1 MNLRLFIFVWV
12 AIMAV
17 AAKYVKVYQK
27 VNVCGT
33 SVRRVHIIF
42 ALIAFLPVIYLAAFT
57 RPRYDTVLYMHI
69 YNGFPTSVSG
79 LLSRMSATSEK
90 GWVIF
95 QWVVKR
101 IFNGSETAFRVS
113 LVAIHSIP
121 ILFFFRKYSQ
131 NFMMSLYL
139 FLACGCHFAWMMNGL
154 RQYVAVCIILL
165 AVPFVLKKKY
175 IPTVLLVLLA
185 STFHTS
191 ALIMIPI
198 IFVAQGKAWNKKT
211 VICILG
217 AVVFTYLI
225 SQYTGLLDS
234 MVEETQYEGAFEAAR
249 EFGDDGVNPIRVLV
263 YAVPAVLSFIGR
275 KSIEQDDDPIIN
287 LSVNMSIVTV
297 CLYIVAMTS
306 SGILIGRLPIYT
318 SLFCYI
324 LLPYVVNRIFKRNAA
339 YVVNFAMAVLFFAY
353 YLIENGGF

>member
-1 MNLRLFIFVWV
+1 MGLRLFIFVWI

-17 AAKYVKVYQK
+17 AARYINVYQK

-33 SVRRVHIIF
+33 NVKRVHIVF

-57 RPRYDTVLYMHI
+57 NPRYDTVLYMYI
-69 YNGFPTSVSG
+69 YNSFPTSVSG
-79 LLSRMSATSEK
+79 LLSRMLATSEK
-90 GWVIF
+90 GWIIF
-95 QWVVKR
+95 QWVIKR
-101 IFNGSETAFRVS
+101 IFNGSQTAFRVS
-113 LVAIHSIP
+113 IVAIHSIP

-131 NFMMSLYL
+131 NFIMSLYL
-139 FLACGCHFAWMMNGL
+139 FLACGCHLAWMMNGL

-175 IPTVLLVLLA
+175 IPTVMFILLA

-198 IFVAQGKAWNKKT
+198 IFVVQGKAWNKKT
-211 VICILG
+211 LLFILG

-234 MVEETQYEGAFEAAR
+234 MVEESQYEGAFEAAR

-263 YAVPAVLSFIGR
+263 YAVPAVMSFIGR
-275 KSIEQDDDPIIN
+275 KFIEQDNDPIIN

-297 CLYIVAMTS
+297 CLYLVAMTS

-318 SLFCYI
+318 SLFGYI
-324 LLPYVVNRIFKRNAA
+324 LLPYVVNRIFKRNIADA
-339 YVVNFAMAVLFFAY
+339 VNLLMVVLFFAY
-353 YLIENGGF
+353 YLVENGGF